1 MRFKTSVL
9 WFCLSA
15 TALTAWSAEGSGRA
29 AKGAGKQAAVDTL
42 ALHRLYMEGD
52 LDVLIQRIESLIDDG
67 PGPQSP
73 EESLFIHKY
82 LAVAYAK
89 YPEKREL
96 AKYHMLR
103 LLDGRPDAN
112 LYDMSASD
120 EVYAIFDRVKAE
132 REARLGLAP
141 SATPGNPGV
150 GGPGADTKAG
160 GGNAAPG
167 VAARSAS
174 SSDRPGSDGAGASHS
189 RLYWLGGLAAI
200 GVGAGLAVYLWP
212 DPEPKVVTRT
222 ALIDN

>member
-1 MRFKTSVL
+1 MPFKTSIL
-9 WFCLSA
+9 WFLLSA
-15 TALTAWSAEGSGRA
+15 SALTAWSAEGAKHPAGRNA
-29 AKGAGKQAAVDTL
+29 PSASVDTL

-52 LDVLIQRIESLIDDG
+52 LDVLIQRIESLLDDG

-132 REARLGLAP
+132 REARLGLTASP
-141 SATPGNPGV
+141 HPENPGAAAASEAVPRSATRSETAPA
-150 GGPGADTKAG
+150 GPGT
-160 GGNAAPG
+160 
-167 VAARSAS
+167 VSSAS
-174 SSDRPGSDGAGASHS
+174 HA
-189 RLYWLGGLAAI
+189 RLYWLGGLAALGI
-200 GVGAGLAVYLWP
+200 GAGLAFYLWP
-212 DPEPKVVTRT
+212 EPEPKVVTRT
-222 ALIDN
+222 ATIDN